1 MAMSL
6 KVIVPPHPLIKH
18 WLSIL
23 REKNTPKVLYSTGYE
38 QLGKWLT
45 YEALRNWLPYK
56 KEIINT
62 DNGNADGFFINNDY
76 PIKVFA
82 MMPEGLSLWYGSKE
96 VIPNATLSLGELP
109 KSIKSNEGVIF
120 YSEQIT
126 TNSSVIKTLIKLKEL
141 GVDSNRILLIT
152 AICTNKGL
160 NEIAKLFP
168 NQIIYTS
175 CIDEE
180 DDNTKL
186 LIPGI
191 GNPLSRLSTI
201 FQDKN

>member
-6 KVIVPPHPLIKH
+6 KVIIPPHPLIKH

-23 REKNTPKVLYSTGYE
+23 REKNTPNILYTTGYE

-62 DNGNADGFFINNDY
+62 YNGDTDGFFINNNY
-76 PIKVFA
+76 PIKVYA

-96 VIPNATLSLGELP
+96 VIPNSTLSLGEIP
-109 KSIKSNEGVIF
+109 KSIESNEGVIF
-120 YSEQIT
+120 YSEQVTSKSTAIE
-126 TNSSVIKTLIKLKEL
+126 TLLKLKGL
-141 GVDSNRILLIT
+141 GVESNRILLIT

-168 NQIIYTS
+168 NQVIYTS

-180 DDNTKL
+180 DENTKL

-191 GNPLSRLSTI
+191 GNPLLRLSTI
-201 FQDKN
+201 FHDKN

>member
-23 REKNTPKVLYSTGYE
+23 REKNTPNILYSTGYE

-62 DNGNADGFFINNDY
+62 DNGEADGFFINNEY

-82 MMPEGLSLWYGSKE
+82 MMPEGLSLWYGSRE
-96 VIPNATLSLGELP
+96 VIPNSTLSLGELP
-109 KSIKSNEGVIF
+109 KIIESNEGVIF
-120 YSEQIT
+120 YSEQIRT
-126 TNSSVIKTLIKLKEL
+126 TSATLETLTKLKKL

-152 AICTNKGL
+152 AICSNKGL

-168 NQIIYTS
+168 NQIIFTS

-180 DDNTKL
+180 DEKTKL

-201 FQDKN
+201 FQYKN

>member
-23 REKNTPKVLYSTGYE
+23 REKNTPNILYSTGFE
-38 QLGKWLT
+38 QLGKWIS

-62 DNGNADGFFINNDY
+62 DNGDADGFLINNDY

-109 KSIKSNEGVIF
+109 NSIESNEGVIF

-126 TNSSVIKTLIKLKEL
+126 TKSATLETLIKLKEL

-152 AICTNKGL
+152 AICSNKGL

-168 NQIIYTS
+168 NQVIYTS

-180 DDNTKL
+180 DENLKSL
-186 LIPGI
+186 VPGI
-191 GNPLSRLSTI
+191 GNPLLRLSTI